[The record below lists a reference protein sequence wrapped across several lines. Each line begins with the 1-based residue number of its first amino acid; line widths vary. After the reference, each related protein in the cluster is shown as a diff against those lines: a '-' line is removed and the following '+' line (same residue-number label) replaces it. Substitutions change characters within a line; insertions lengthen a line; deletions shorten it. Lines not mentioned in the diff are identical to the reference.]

1 MTPDRSVGRVPG
13 LLAPDCVGQG
23 FRLLTERAHALCPQV
38 WDETV
43 LEVLKTLAV

>member
-1 MTPDRSVGRVPG
+1 MAPDRSVGAR
-13 LLAPDCVGQG
+13 APDCVGRG
-23 FRLLTERAHALCPQV
+23 FRLLAERAHALRPQV